1 MKPALFKIKDA
12 SGNWVEIPALIGRK
26 GDPGTSVTHRWNGTT
41 LYITSESGT
50 TSSNLIGPRGDKG
63 DKGDK
68 GDPFTI
74 AKVYNSVDAMNQ
86 GYATDDVPIGGFV
99 AIETGDINNDDNGK
113 LYVKGAAAYEYLTD
127 LSGASGLTGPQGE
140 KGDTGDKGEKGDT
153 GDSGV
158 FIGSADDT
166 PPDTAQ
172 VWIVADGDYGHV
184 EKWKFTPAD
193 GEPIEKNIIVPPDQ
207 ALVGIKFRTENGGW
221 VEVPALVGKDGE
233 NGISVTHA
241 WNGTVL
247 TLTSAS
253 GTTMTDL
260 VGPQGEKGDKGAT
273 GDRGEQGYSGVHVG
287 SDDPP
292 EGTIVWI
299 DTGKDYGSIEEW
311 EFTKE
316 GSSDTITKRVIVPPE
331 KALVGLKVL
340 QPDGV
345 SWAEVPALV
354 GEKGDKGDPGPAG
367 PAGSDASVTLANIKA
382 ALGYTPANPTT
393 INAEL
398 NKKANDFSIELYN
411 GTSGNPKPVRF
422 ASFNYSTCD
431 SENGIAAKISMVSGH
446 GNGSSYA
453 FLQDAIIRVNHLGNV
468 TVDSFKYYGAS
479 AGTYDR
485 GARQYGDIFWL
496 IDETNKIVDFYC
508 LMGQYARM
516 YQTPWKRLT
525 SSTGGSVTQ
534 HTSCTVYSS
543 GTMNWANNS
552 EITLMSDIPHW
563 AMEPTKP
570 TYTAAEV
577 GARPNTWIPSAA
589 DIGIQTETWRF
600 TLEDGTI
607 VQREVHV
614 G

>member
-1 MKPALFKIKDA
+1 MKPALFRIRDA

-26 GDPGTSVTHRWNGTT
+26 GDPGTPATHRWEGTT
-41 LYITSESGT
+41 LYIASESGT
-50 TSSNLIGPRGDKG
+50 TSANLVGPQGPQG
-63 DKGDK
+63 EKGDK

-74 AKVYNSVDAMNQ
+74 AKVYDSVEAMNR
-86 GYATDDVPIGGFV
+86 GYATDGVPVGGFV
-99 AIETGDINNDDNGK
+99 AIETGDVNDEDNAK
-113 LYVKGAAAYEYLTD
+113 LYIKGATAYEYLTD
-127 LSGASGLTGPQGE
+127 LSGAQGLTGPQGE
-140 KGDTGDKGEKGDT
+140 TGPQGPVGPT

-158 FIGSADDT
+158 FVGSADDL
-166 PPDTAQ
+166 PPSTAQ

-184 EKWKFTPAD
+184 ERWKFTPAD

-221 VEVPALVGKDGE
+221 VEVPALVGKDGAD
-233 NGISVTHA
+233 GLSVTHA

-260 VGPQGEKGDKGAT
+260 VGPQGERGPKGET
-273 GDRGEQGYSGVHVG
+273 GDQGERGYSGVHVG
-287 SDDPP
+287 STNPP
-292 EGTIVWI
+292 EGTNVWI
-299 DTGKDYGSIEEW
+299 DTGDDYGSIETW

-316 GSSDTITKRVIVPPE
+316 GSSDPITKRVIVPPE
-331 KALVGLKVL
+331 KALVGLKIL
-340 QPDGV
+340 QPDG

-354 GEKGDKGDPGPAG
+354 GEKGDKGDKGDPG
-367 PAGSDASVTLANIKA
+367 PAGSDASVTSANIVA
-382 ALGYTPANPTT
+382 ALGYTPANSTT
-393 INAEL
+393 VNAEL

-411 GTSGNPKPVRF
+411 GTSGNPNPVRF
-422 ASFNYSTCD
+422 ASFNFSTCN
-431 SENGIAAKISMVSGH
+431 SENGLAAKISMVSGH

-453 FLQDAIIRVNHLGNV
+453 FLQDAILRVTHTGSV
-468 TVDSFKYYGAS
+468 TVDNFKYYGAS
-479 AGTYDR
+479 AGTYD
-485 GARQYGDIFWL
+485 GAARQYGDIFWL

-525 SSTGGSVTQ
+525 YSTGGSVTQ

-552 EITLMSDIPHW
+552 EIALMSDIP
-563 AMEPTKP
+563 AVTK
-570 TYTAAEV
+570 
-577 GARPNTWIPSAA
+577 
-589 DIGIQTETWRF
+589 ETWKF
-600 TLEDGTI
+600 TLEDGTV
-607 VQREVHV
+607 VQKEVHI